1 MENKINLF
9 YIIPCLV
16 LMIIGFLS
24 VNLVAGKWR
33 QNIAFSSLLGGCAFL
48 TLGGFLIAEA
58 IGFLCL
64 SAVLLIIAL
73 LFGYDNRG

>member
-1 MENKINLF
+1 METKINLL

-16 LMIIGFLS
+16 FMIIGAVS
-24 VNLVAGKWR
+24 PKVVTGRWR
-33 QNIAFSSLLGGCAFL
+33 ANIALSCLFGGCSFL
-48 TLGGFLIAEA
+48 ALGGFLINEA

-73 LFGYDNRG
+73 LFGYDNKG